1 MKYILKKTFQPLVYP
16 LFMLPFGVFLMMFSA
31 CSTPAPTLESVG
43 AREAKIFEIYEKDPK
58 SAIKKYKTVAKDY
71 EKLGNGRKT
80 STAYLNIAN
89 IYDERLGNNEKALE
103 YAQYS
108 YNAALAT
115 KDSFQMANLLK
126 YRGLL
131 EGRLQ
136 RFAEAEQHVKEAIDL
151 YTIQKF
157 KPGIAVSQF
166 DLANVMYEK
175 GDYGKSSFLLNLANE
190 YWRYQNDYFRLFVNH
205 IFGMKLYDKMKLPD
219 KVKSLHRECED
230 LKKKIKY
237 EGYVKDLYESTVK
250 MLNIGN

>member
-1 MKYILKKTFQPLVYP
+1 MVYP
-16 LFMLPFGVFLMMFSA
+16 LFAACFAAVFTLFNA

-43 AREAKIFEIYEKDPK
+43 EREAKIFEIYEKDPK
-58 SAIKKYKTVAKDY
+58 SAVKKYKKVAKDY
-71 EKLGNGRKT
+71 EKLGKGRKT

-89 IYDERLGNNEKALE
+89 IYDEHLSNNEKALE

-136 RFAEAEQHVKEAIDL
+136 RFVEAEQHVKEAIDL

-175 GDYGKSSFLLNLANE
+175 GDYGKSMFFLNLANE
-190 YWRYQNDYFRLFVNH
+190 YWRYQDDHFRLFVNH
-205 IFGMKLYDKMKLPD
+205 IFGMKLYNKMKQPD

-250 MLNIGN
+250 MLNVGN